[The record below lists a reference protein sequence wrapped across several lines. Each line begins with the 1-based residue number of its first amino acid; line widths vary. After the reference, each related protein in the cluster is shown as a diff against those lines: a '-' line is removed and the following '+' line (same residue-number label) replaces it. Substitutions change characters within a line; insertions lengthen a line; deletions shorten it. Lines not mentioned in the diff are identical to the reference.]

1 MELTAINIS
10 NPSTLYVSN
19 EEDEQ
24 CTPANNFI
32 SNFFQSR
39 SHAFREW
46 LDIRLRGANN
56 NTIKTFFD
64 GRAGNS
70 QANFRD
76 CKVLSNPN
84 YVQEQ
89 FRKFCLQ
96 IRDIDMDVDM
106 SSEIKQRCSMKR
118 TPESF
123 SFLEFGCAP
132 GGIATFILDI
142 NWKIHGGGITLPID
156 LGGYGISPHLQ
167 NDPRFQTVYADATEE
182 AKNDRDLLNH
192 FSDFRHPRFTGFD
205 FIINGITIH
214 RQTHSKQRVEI
225 ALSQLYYA
233 LKLLQDSGMLLVV
246 LNACLGFFYLQ
257 YLYILLNLFDKCKA
271 VKPIAIYPIRKSYWI
286 FCTGFRKHK
295 LQNWDLIRALQEVLT
310 SAKDLEL
317 KELEVHFDSIYYL
330 GNIFPVPGDTY
341 KLEIAKMIAVKWGFQ
356 IIELMNPVWERQ
368 IKSIE
373 QVLEGKKWLVCQRG
387 KSCTRASCLPSK
399 AHSKDELI
407 TIVKDRLQKLHALKQ
422 L

>member
-1 MELTAINIS
+1 MEITAINVS
-10 NPSTLYVSN
+10 NPSILYVSK
-19 EEDEQ
+19 EEDKH

-39 SHAFREW
+39 SHVYREW
-46 LDIRLRGANN
+46 LDIRQRGENN

-70 QANFRD
+70 NADFSN
-76 CKVLSNPN
+76 CKVLSNPH
-84 YVQEQ
+84 YLQEQ
-89 FRKFCLQ
+89 FRKFLLQ
-96 IRDIDMDVDM
+96 IRDIDMDVDI
-106 SSEIKQRCSMKR
+106 SSEIRQRCSMKR

-132 GGIATFILDI
+132 GGIATYILDI
-142 NWKIHGGGITLPID
+142 NWRIRGGGITLPVD
-156 LGGYGISPHLQ
+156 LGGYGISPQLQ
-167 NDPRFQTVYADATEE
+167 NEPRFQIVYADATEE
-182 AKNDRDLLNH
+182 AKNDRDLLKH
-192 FSDFRHPRFTGFD
+192 FSDFQRPGSAGFD

-214 RQTHSKQRVEI
+214 RKTHSKQRVKV

-233 LKLLQDSGMLLVV
+233 LRLLQDGGMLLVV
-246 LNACLGFFYLQ
+246 LNAYLVFFYLQ
-257 YLYILLNLFDKCKA
+257 YLYILLNLFDKCKSI
-271 VKPIAIYPIRKSYWI
+271 KPIAIYPIRKSYWM

-295 LQNWDLIRALQEVLT
+295 LENWNLIGALREILT

-341 KLEIAKMIAVKWGFQ
+341 KLEISKMISVKWGCQ
-356 IIELMNPVWERQ
+356 IIELMNPVWKRQ
-368 IKSIE
+368 MESIK

-387 KSCTRASCLPSK
+387 KSCTRASCLASK

-407 TIVKDRLQKLHALKQ
+407 TFVKDRLQKLGALKQ